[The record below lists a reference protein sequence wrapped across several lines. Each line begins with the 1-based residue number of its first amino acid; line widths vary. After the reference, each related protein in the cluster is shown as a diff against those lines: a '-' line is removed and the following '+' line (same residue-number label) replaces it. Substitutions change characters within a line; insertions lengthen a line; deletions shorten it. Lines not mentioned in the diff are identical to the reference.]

1 MANFTYANS
10 AVVSRMFEHLQNT
23 MFPGIS
29 GNDVRFNHE
38 GIRDIDQV
46 RILQYQLND
55 DEIII
60 RVEVGEVVNVGDYS
74 TFQHTNDSFLF
85 PDGVPTDGV
94 PIEEVVTVTI
104 GLTVVY
110 VILAAAGL
118 VFTIICLVF
127 TIFFR
132 NERLI
137 RLSSPNLNYM
147 IGLGAIVLYINVI
160 ILVIPAK
167 DTNLA
172 AVICNVNPWLISLG
186 CSLCYGIIIIKMIR
200 VWVIFNRPLE
210 FKARLFRDYLMTLF
224 VLCLAIIDVVILL
237 LYTVIEATRDNLG
250 VKLTSNRELPEET
263 FGVTAERHKYSLY
276 ICESKGQVYLYA
288 ILFGYKGIL
297 QVLALL
303 LAFRTRNVKVKGL
316 DDSVYIAASVYVTSI
331 VLTVIIV
338 STYTLREYVNA
349 FPAVVGMGLL
359 LGTTTII
366 GLVFI
371 PRMVGLYKDP
381 KGETISTQG
390 TSGLRDD
397 LASDKSSDTELKMLR
412 HRVIQL
418 ENSLRKH
425 GVADTDM
432 LEENVGQSDTE
443 NTI

>member
-1 MANFTYANS
+1 
-10 AVVSRMFEHLQNT
+10 
-23 MFPGIS
+23 
-29 GNDVRFNHE
+29 
-38 GIRDIDQV
+38 
-46 RILQYQLND
+46 
-55 DEIII
+55 
-60 RVEVGEVVNVGDYS
+60 
-74 TFQHTNDSFLF
+74 
-85 PDGVPTDGV
+85 
-94 PIEEVVTVTI
+94 
-104 GLTVVY
+104 
-110 VILAAAGL
+110 
-118 VFTIICLVF
+118 
-127 TIFFR
+127 
-132 NERLI
+132 
-137 RLSSPNLNYM
+137 M

-167 DTNLA
+167 DPNLA

-224 VLCLAIIDVVILL
+224 VLCLATIDVVILL

-371 PRMVGLYKDP
+371 PRVSK
-381 KGETISTQG
+381 
-390 TSGLRDD
+390 
-397 LASDKSSDTELKMLR
+397 
-412 HRVIQL
+412 
-418 ENSLRKH
+418 
-425 GVADTDM
+425 
-432 LEENVGQSDTE
+432 
-443 NTI
+443 

>member
-1 MANFTYANS
+1 
-10 AVVSRMFEHLQNT
+10 
-23 MFPGIS
+23 
-29 GNDVRFNHE
+29 
-38 GIRDIDQV
+38 
-46 RILQYQLND
+46 
-55 DEIII
+55 
-60 RVEVGEVVNVGDYS
+60 
-74 TFQHTNDSFLF
+74 
-85 PDGVPTDGV
+85 
-94 PIEEVVTVTI
+94 
-104 GLTVVY
+104 
-110 VILAAAGL
+110 
-118 VFTIICLVF
+118 
-127 TIFFR
+127 
-132 NERLI
+132 
-137 RLSSPNLNYM
+137 
-147 IGLGAIVLYINVI
+147 
-160 ILVIPAK
+160 
-167 DTNLA
+167 
-172 AVICNVNPWLISLG
+172 
-186 CSLCYGIIIIKMIR
+186 
-200 VWVIFNRPLE
+200 
-210 FKARLFRDYLMTLF
+210 MTLF
-224 VLCLAIIDVVILL
+224 VLCLATIDVIILL
-237 LYTVIEATRDNLG
+237 LHAVIEATRDNLG
-250 VKLTSNRELPEET
+250 VRLTSNRELPEET

-338 STYTLREYVNA
+338 STYTLRDYVNA
-349 FPAVVGMGLL
+349 YPAVVGMGLL
-359 LGTTTII
+359 LGTTMIL

>member
-1 MANFTYANS
+1 
-10 AVVSRMFEHLQNT
+10 MFEHLQNT
-23 MFPGIS
+23 SVPGIS
-29 GNDVRFNHE
+29 GNDVRFNDD
-38 GIRDIDQV
+38 GIRDINQV

-55 DEIII
+55 DELII
-60 RVEVGEVVNVGDYS
+60 RVEVGSVVNVGDNS
-74 TFQHTNDSFLF
+74 TFQPTNASFLF
-85 PDGVPTDGV
+85 PDGVPIDGV
-94 PIEEVVTVTI
+94 PIEEVVTVSM

-118 VFTIICLVF
+118 VFTTTCLVF

-137 RLSSPNLNYM
+137 RLSSPNLNYI

-167 DTNLA
+167 DANLA

-186 CSLCYGIIIIKMIR
+186 YSLCYGIIIIKMIR
-200 VWVIFNRPLE
+200 VWVIFNRPLG

-237 LYTVIEATRDNLG
+237 LHAVIEATRDNLG

-288 ILFGYKGIL
+288 VLFGYKGIL

-331 VLTVIIV
+331 VLAVIIV
-338 STYTLREYVNA
+338 STYTLRDYVNA
-349 FPAVVGMGLL
+349 YPAVVGMGLL
-359 LGTTTII
+359 LGTTMIL

-371 PRMVGLYKDP
+371 PRVSK
-381 KGETISTQG
+381 Q
-390 TSGLRDD
+390 
-397 LASDKSSDTELKMLR
+397 
-412 HRVIQL
+412 
-418 ENSLRKH
+418 
-425 GVADTDM
+425 
-432 LEENVGQSDTE
+432 
-443 NTI
+443 